1 MIAIGLAFSAI
12 SIAIAFVARVPTYRT
27 APLFLVPVVWAVY
40 FLRRRLNLHWFHYLL
55 FVSAMLLHNLG
66 AFGYY
71 QDSPFRF
78 PGRGP
83 ISFDIVVHGYFGFV
97 ATFLF
102 FRTLEKHV
110 PVGIWPLRLF
120 TLMFVMGSG
129 AIHELIE
136 YASYLMLGEEKGMLK
151 PSTSYF
157 FDTQRDL
164 LNNFCGC
171 LLALTLYGVYRWLAN
186 AGTRR
191 QGFPVT
197 AEASPP
203 HGHAALDSAER

>member
-12 SIAIAFVARVPTYRT
+12 SIALAFVARVPTYRT
-27 APLFLVPVVWAVY
+27 APLFLIPIVWAVY
-40 FLRRRLNLHWFHYLL
+40 FLRRWLNLHWFHYLL
-55 FVSAMLLHNLG
+55 FASAMLLHNLG
-66 AFGYY
+66 ALGYY
-71 QDSPFRF
+71 QNTPFRI
-78 PGRGP
+78 PGREP
-83 ISFDIVVHGYFGFV
+83 ISFDIVVHAYFGFV

-102 FRTLEKHV
+102 FRTLEKHL
-110 PVGIWPLRLF
+110 PVSIWPLRLF

-136 YASYLMLGEEKGMLK
+136 YASYLMLGEQKGMLK

-171 LLALTLYGVYRWLAN
+171 LLALTLYAIYRRLAGN
-186 AGTRR
+186 
-191 QGFPVT
+191 
-197 AEASPP
+197 
-203 HGHAALDSAER
+203 ERHQRG